1 MEELT
6 QENYYQDTSWLTNS
20 RFKRYQ
26 QCQAKAFA
34 LDSGHWVEERDETP
48 LLLGNYVH
56 SYFESEEAHQAI
68 HGRKWREATSQDM
81 ARTKETSNP
90 TL

>member
-6 QENYYQDTSWLTNS
+6 QENYYQDTSYLTNS

-34 LDSGHWVEERDETP
+34 LDSGQWTEERDET
-48 LLLGNYVH
+48 LFSSEIMFTVTLKVQKH
-56 SYFESEEAHQAI
+56 ISSSWMKMVTSY
-68 HGRKWREATSQDM
+68 
-81 ARTKETSNP
+81 
-90 TL
+90 

>member
-20 RFKRYQ
+20 RLKRYQ

-34 LDSGHWVEERDETP
+34 LDSGQWTEERDKPLFSSETTFTVTLKVP
-48 LLLGNYVH
+48 KHISSSWMKMVI
-56 SYFESEEAHQAI
+56 SY
-68 HGRKWREATSQDM
+68 
-81 ARTKETSNP
+81 
-90 TL
+90 

>member
-6 QENYYQDTSWLTNS
+6 QENYYQDTRYLTNS

-34 LDSGHWVEERDETP
+34 LDSGQWIEEERRNP
-48 LLLGNYVH
+48 SSPRKLCSQLL
-56 SYFESEEAHQAI
+56 
-68 HGRKWREATSQDM
+68 
-81 ARTKETSNP
+81 
-90 TL
+90 

>member
-6 QENYYQDTSWLTNS
+6 QENYYQDTNYLTNS

-34 LDSGHWVEERDETP
+34 LDS
-48 LLLGNYVH
+48 
-56 SYFESEEAHQAI
+56 SQARE
-68 HGRKWREATSQDM
+68 GRAPSLAWELRS
-81 ARTKETSNP
+81 
-90 TL
+90 